1 MEKSKRVLENSRREA
16 MRKIRFVIIMGLVFA
31 VSLFLFYSEPT
42 VHSEENENHCFTC
55 HTNPRK
61 LIEITR
67 EIARA
72 SKDKPGASIAT
83 EGEG

>member
-1 MEKSKRVLENSRREA
+1 MKKMKFMITA
-16 MRKIRFVIIMGLVFA
+16 GLFFA
-31 VSLFLFYSEPT
+31 VCLFLFHINPEVRSQEK
-42 VHSEENENHCFTC
+42 ENHCFTC
-55 HTNPRK
+55 HTNPQK

>member
-1 MEKSKRVLENSRREA
+1 MKKMKFMITV
-16 MRKIRFVIIMGLVFA
+16 GLFFA
-31 VSLFLFYSEPT
+31 VCIFLFYSDPAVRSQEK
-42 VHSEENENHCFTC
+42 ENHCFTC